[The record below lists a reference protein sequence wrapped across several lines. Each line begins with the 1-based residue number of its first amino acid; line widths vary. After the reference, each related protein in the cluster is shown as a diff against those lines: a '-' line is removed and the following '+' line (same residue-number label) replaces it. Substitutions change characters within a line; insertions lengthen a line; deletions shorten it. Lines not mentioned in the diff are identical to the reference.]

1 MTTDRDRSA
10 RQLGLLAFVLLTFGL
25 IWASASV
32 LYADPLD
39 GTSPA
44 TIVLQASLV
53 YVLAVGWQPLVA
65 LLIVRR
71 MVDPWPSG
79 YAHRPTSF
87 RYVTLA
93 IVLPIVVLAAAAI
106 VKAALGPHDAARVDV
121 PVEASAGDAVLAF
134 ASFVTAVA
142 VLWMQSVVEE
152 ITWRGYALPRM
163 MQLLGPWRG
172 LVVHGLAW
180 GACYAAIFL
189 AGRAMDPGHA
199 ASVVIT
205 CGLLGILLGW
215 LRLASGSVAPSAA
228 CNATLTVC
236 AGLPQVLQGLDP
248 AFGAVF
254 EPAGWLP
261 LLMLVVLVVTTPAL
275 RAVVVLRQPL
285 ASGDGS

>member
-1 MTTDRDRSA
+1 MTSDGGRGA
-10 RQLGLLAFVLLTFGL
+10 RQLALLAFVVITFGL
-25 IWASASV
+25 VWASASV
-32 LYADPLD
+32 LYAEPLD
-39 GTSPA
+39 DTSPA
-44 TIVLQASLV
+44 TVVLKASLV

-71 MVDPWPSG
+71 ALDPWPSG
-79 YAHRPTSF
+79 YTHQRTSF
-87 RYVTLA
+87 RYVTVA
-93 IVLPIVVLAAAAI
+93 IVLPIAVVAAAAI
-106 VKAALGPHDAARVDV
+106 VKAVLGPHGQV
-121 PVEASAGDAVLAF
+121 PIEVPIEAKAGDALLAVG
-134 ASFVTAVA
+134 AFVTAVA
-142 VLWMQSVVEE
+142 ILWVQSIVEE

-189 AGRAMDPGHA
+189 AGRTLDASHA

-215 LRLASGSVAPSAA
+215 LRLASGSVAPGAA

-236 AGLPQVLQGLDP
+236 AGLPQVLQGFDP

-261 LLMLVVLVVTTPAL
+261 LLMIVVLVVTTPAL

-285 ASGDGS
+285 APGDAG